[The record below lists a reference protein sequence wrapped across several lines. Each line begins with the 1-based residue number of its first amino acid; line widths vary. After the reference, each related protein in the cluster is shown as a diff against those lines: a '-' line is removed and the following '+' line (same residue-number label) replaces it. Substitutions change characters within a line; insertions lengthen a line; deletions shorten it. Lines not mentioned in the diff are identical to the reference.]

1 MITPEI
7 FLNLD
12 NSVLNFSSLILEIY
26 SKKEIKIIKYN
37 ELYLELKN
45 SFNGGNVDLMYILT
59 LDFLFLLGKLEYR
72 EEKDELEL
80 IIWN

>member
-12 NSVLNFSSLILEIY
+12 NSILNFSRLILEIY
-26 SKKEIKIIKYN
+26 SKKDAKIIKYN
-37 ELYLELKN
+37 ELYLELEK
-45 SFNGGNVDLMYILT
+45 SFNGDKVDLMYIPT
-59 LDFLFLLGKLEYR
+59 LDFLFLLGKLEYC

-80 IIWN
+80 II

>member
-12 NSVLNFSSLILEIY
+12 NSILNFSCSILEIY
-26 SKKEIKIIKYN
+26 SKKEAKIIKYN
-37 ELYLELKN
+37 ELYLELKK
-45 SFNGGNVDLMYILT
+45 SFNGDKVDLMYIPT
-59 LDFLFLLGKLEYR
+59 LDFLFLLGKLEYS

-80 IIWN
+80 II